1 MESASTSSLRRKV
14 LVLSIV
20 PLMAICMFAAIL
32 IINSYKQYK
41 KAESLERSI
50 YLSTKIS
57 AVIHELQKERGR
69 TAGFL
74 GSGGREFKRELQEQ
88 RILTDKK
95 IADLEDFVGKT
106 YLASLPEK
114 SRDLIKNVISS
125 DLNSI
130 IEVRNKVDKLKISMD
145 EAVKFYTKLNDD
157 LIEVIG
163 SIAKLSSKAEITREL
178 TAYADLILAKEKMGL
193 ERAILSV
200 AFAEDKF
207 TKELFEKYVTLKAEQ
222 KAFIK
227 AFKLIAPDKIVR
239 FYDHTL
245 KGQVVEEVE
254 RMESIAS
261 NNPFEGGFNINPDYW
276 FSTITEKI
284 NLMKKVEDYI
294 SKTLISDIETV
305 KAEAKKSLILTL
317 TFSITVIV
325 LILILSF
332 VIYRS
337 VNLKK

>member
-1 MESASTSSLRRKV
+1 VGSTSTSSLRRKV

-20 PLMAICMFAAIL
+20 PLIAICMFAAIL
-32 IINSYKQYK
+32 IVNSYKQYK
-41 KAESLERSI
+41 KAEALERSI

-95 IADLEDFVGKT
+95 IADLKDFIDKT
-106 YLASLPEK
+106 YLASLSEK

-130 IEVRNKVDKLKISMD
+130 IEVRNKVDKLNISMD

-157 LIEVIG
+157 LIEAIG
-163 SIAKLSSKAEITREL
+163 SIAKLSSKAGITREL

-254 RMESIAS
+254 RMERIAT
-261 NNPFEGGFNINPDYW
+261 NNAFEGGFFINPDYW

-294 SKTLISDIETV
+294 SKALISDIETV
-305 KAEAKKSLILTL
+305 KKEAKNSLMLTL
-317 TFSITVIV
+317 TFSIVAIV
-325 LILILSF
+325 LILILS
-332 VIYRS
+332 YKS
-337 VNLKK
+337 VKFKN